1 MELKKVKIIV
11 TLGPATNDENSL
23 RRMKDKG
30 VDFVRINMSHY
41 SIDHLKETI
50 ARVKKFG
57 LNFIIDTEGS
67 QIRTGE
73 LSSATI
79 ELEESDEVKIYNR
92 EITGTKDGLNLRP
105 THIVSQLET
114 GDLIHIDF
122 DDVTLCVTDTSQ
134 LSEGFIKT
142 LALTGGTLGKNKAVN
157 VDKVSTK
164 SIELP
169 PLSEKDEKSIQVGL
183 DEGIGMIAASFMRSG
198 ASVDTVRRATQN
210 TMQIVS
216 KIECL
221 DALRNL
227 DDILKKSDFVLIDR
241 GDLSREIPIEK
252 IPFTQKII
260 LNKARKYGTPVF
272 VATNLLETMIEKRKP
287 TRAEI
292 HDIINTI
299 VEGAYGLTLAAET
312 AIGKYPMECINMLN
326 NLIDHAQL
334 AIDMD
339 DFHDKEDK
347 FVQKL
352 EDNNYLFNFEI
363 SSSLIPPHGGKLV
376 DRIVKKN
383 LDPAYLGKLPK
394 IKLDKNRQQD
404 VEQIAIGTYSPL
416 EGFMS
421 SEDLHS
427 VLDRMRLASGIIWP
441 LPIWLDVSENEA
453 ATLALGKDV
462 ALTNDNGEVMAL
474 LRLTEKYHLDKKD
487 MAQKMFNTHS
497 DKHPGVKMVMSLAPV
512 MLGGKITLLKRGSA
526 EFKEYE
532 LTPRQT
538 RKLFDGKGWAK
549 VVAFHT
555 RNVPHRGHEYIQL
568 NAMKRANCDGLF
580 IHPVVGQKKS
590 GDFNAR
596 YIIKAY
602 ELMKKYYYPK
612 GSVVFGTFPTYS
624 RYAGPREAVFTALC
638 RKNFG
643 CSHLV
648 VGRDHTGVGD
658 FYHPKASH
666 NIFELFPDLGIQAVK
681 FDKIFYSKKEEKYIH
696 ESGIENRPEEDKL
709 HISGTEARKIFESCQ
724 KPPEWFMRPK
734 IAEMIVDAVKN
745 GEDVFVE
752 KEDNTFPKENGKTPK
767 EKLITNH

>member
-1 MELKKVKIIV
+1 MILGELFFRVPKNTIMELKKVKIIV

-23 RRMKDKG
+23 RRIKDKG

-41 SIDHLKETI
+41 SIDSLKETI
-50 ARVKKFG
+50 ARVKKFD

-73 LSSATI
+73 LSSETI
-79 ELEESDEVKIYNR
+79 KLEESDEIKIYNN
-92 EITGTKDGLNLRP
+92 EIIGTKDGLNLRP
-105 THIVSQLET
+105 TYIVSQLET
-114 GDLIHIDF
+114 GDLLHIDF

-134 LSEGFIKT
+134 LTEGYIKAI
-142 LALTGGTLGKNKAVN
+142 ALTGGTLGKNKAVN
-157 VDKVSTK
+157 VDKISTK
-164 SIELP
+164 SIDLP
-169 PLSEKDEKSIQVGL
+169 PLSEKDKKSIQVGL

-210 TMQIVS
+210 TMQIIS
-216 KIECL
+216 KIECM

-227 DDILKKSDFVLIDR
+227 DDILRKSDFVLIDR
-241 GDLSREIPIEK
+241 GDLSREIPLEK

-260 LNKARKYGTPVF
+260 LNKAKKYGTPVF

-287 TRAEI
+287 TIAEI
-292 HDIINTI
+292 HDVINTI

-326 NLIDHAQL
+326 NLIDHAKL

-339 DFHDKEDK
+339 DFHDKENK

-383 LDPAYLGKLPK
+383 LDPAYLEKLPR
-394 IKLDKNRQQD
+394 IKLDQNRQQD

-427 VLDRMRLASGIIWP
+427 VLDRMRLANGIIWP
-441 LPIWLDVSENEA
+441 LPIWLDVSEKEA
-453 ATLALGKDV
+453 AKLTLGKDV
-462 ALTNDNGEVMAL
+462 ALTNNNGEIMAQL
-474 LRLTEKYHLDKKD
+474 HLTEKYHFDKKD
-487 MAQKMFNTHS
+487 MAQRMFNTLS
-497 DKHPGVKMVMSLAPV
+497 DKHPGVKMIMSLNPV

-580 IHPVVGQKKS
+580 IHPVIGQKKQ
-590 GDFNAR
+590 GDFNAK

-602 ELMKKYYYPK
+602 ELMKKHYYPK
-612 GSVVFGTFPTYS
+612 DSVVFGTFPTYS

-643 CSHLV
+643 CSHFV

-666 NIFELFPDLGIQAVK
+666 NIFDLFPDLGIHAVK
-681 FDKIFYSKKEEKYIH
+681 FGKVFYSNKEEKYVH
-696 ESGIENRPEEDKL
+696 ENDIESHPEEDKY
-709 HISGTEARKIFESCQ
+709 HISGTEARKMFESCQ

-745 GEDVFVE
+745 GEEVFV
-752 KEDNTFPKENGKTPK
+752 
-767 EKLITNH
+767 